1 MSTNKK
7 RQAEDELEGAPDS
20 KVVATSNDGEYATLF
35 YHYASSLSS
44 TRLELTGPVKEVL
57 TCFAE
62 LINEKLRKQESL
74 CDVIPPFL
82 SKPEEGCKSCLLDV
96 NKLIDHVNYRGTMTA
111 LRLLLQWMRDD
122 RDAKGGEFSFTY
134 KNITTSFAL

>member
-7 RQAEDELEGAPDS
+7 RQAEDELESAPDS
-20 KVVATSNDGEYATLF
+20 KVAATSNDGEYATLF
-35 YHYASSLSS
+35 FQYASSPSS
-44 TRLELTGPVKEVL
+44 TRLERTGPVKEVL

-62 LINEKLRKQESL
+62 LINGILRKQESL

-82 SKPEEGCKSCLLDV
+82 SEPEKGCESCLLDV
-96 NKLIDHVNYRGTMTA
+96 QKLIDHVHYRGTMTA
-111 LRLLLQWMRDD
+111 LKLLLQWMRDD
-122 RDAKGGEFSFTY
+122 SAAEGGEFSFTY